1 MKIIRISA
9 EMPLLSRNPPAA
21 IAIGNFDGV
30 HLGHNFLIEKL
41 LTAARETNLCPA
53 VCTFAPLPARF
64 FGRTAPMITNLPQ
77 RLALIEQRGIKT
89 CFVLEFN
96 AALASITPEDFFNN
110 YLLSGFNA
118 KAIVVGK
125 DCCFGKGRAGDV
137 NLLSALCVS
146 NGILFTAADKITA
159 DGNCISSSL
168 IRKLAMLGEIEKIP
182 LYLGRQFSIEGVVTE
197 GDKIGRTI
205 GFPTANLRTESEL
218 IPAAGVY
225 GGTARFRSKIYE
237 ALIYIGK
244 RPTLNGNELRI
255 EANIQGFSDWDLCG
269 EEICLEFTRK
279 LRGEMRFNSLDELR
293 RQIIEDRKLL
303 YEYGE
308 K

>member
-9 EMPLLSRNPPAA
+9 EMPLPSGNPPAA

-41 LTAARETNLCPA
+41 LATAQETGTCPA
-53 VCTFAPLPARF
+53 VCTFNPLPARF
-64 FGRTAPMITNLPQ
+64 FGRTAPMITTLPQ
-77 RLALIEQRGIKT
+77 RLALIEQREIKI

-96 AALASITPEDFFNN
+96 SALASIPPEDFFNN

-125 DCCFGKGRAGDV
+125 DFCFGKDRAGDV

-159 DGNCISSSL
+159 AGNCISSSL
-168 IRKLAMLGEIEKIP
+168 IRKLAVLGETEKIP
-182 LYLGRQFSIEGVVTE
+182 LYLGRPLSIEGVVTE

-205 GFPTANLRTESEL
+205 GFPTANLRTGSEL
-218 IPAAGVY
+218 IPASGVY
-225 GGTARFRSKIYE
+225 GGTARLRSKSYE

-255 EANIQGFSDWDLCG
+255 EANIQRFSDWDLYG

-293 RQIIEDRKLL
+293 RQIIEDRKL
-303 YEYGE
+303 YEYG
-308 K
+308 KQ